1 MKNKIKIMLGII
13 ALTLVILILFITF
26 KFSNKRTK
34 NIAEENSDIVESN
47 TTNEIS
53 NIDDIK
59 EENNIE
65 NNTIDNSTASLE
77 DEIKE
82 NEKQVGQPKTDNKP
96 KTTNINTNKSSSN
109 EKKQTTKPNTP
120 TKEETN
126 NNEIV
131 KPTNN
136 KNNSNNITP
145 TKPDKPVEKPAIK
158 KISQE
163 EYKAEVNRVLRDIKS
178 IKPGLKYRNQKCSAM
193 QIFYPYR
200 KEEIDIAIGSVS
212 FGTVYY
218 YIDIFVEGNQEKF
231 KYYIGWEGN

>member
-59 EENNIE
+59 EENN
-65 NNTIDNSTASLE
+65 TINNSTASLE

-82 NEKQVGQPKTDNKP
+82 NEKQVEQPKTDNKP

-131 KPTNN
+131 KPTNS
-136 KNNSNNITP
+136 KNNPNNTTTP
-145 TKPDKPVEKPAIK
+145 TKTEKPVEKPSIK

-163 EYKAEVNRVLRDIKS
+163 EYRAEVNKVLQDIKS
-178 IKPGLKYRNQKCSAM
+178 IRPGLKYVNKKCSAM

-200 KEEIDIAIGSVS
+200 KEEIDIAIGGVS

>member
-1 MKNKIKIMLGII
+1 MKNKIKIVLSII

-26 KFSNKRTK
+26 RFSIKRTK

-65 NNTIDNSTASLE
+65 NNTINNSTASLE

-82 NEKQVGQPKTDNKP
+82 NEKQVEQPKTDNKP

-163 EYKAEVNRVLRDIKS
+163 EYRAEVNKVLQDIKS
-178 IKPGLKYRNQKCSAM
+178 IRPGLKYVNKKCSTM

-200 KEEIDIAIGSVS
+200 KEEIDIAIGGVS